1 MHSIWSCDSSD
12 YINQNNPIHPN
23 IMLLKHVCMGLD
35 GEKRDGG
42 RVSLDG
48 ESNKSKLCLMT
59 LDACLTTIT
68 EKPNMDKID
77 FPYH

>member
-1 MHSIWSCDSSD
+1 
-12 YINQNNPIHPN
+12 
-23 IMLLKHVCMGLD
+23 MLLKHVCMGLD